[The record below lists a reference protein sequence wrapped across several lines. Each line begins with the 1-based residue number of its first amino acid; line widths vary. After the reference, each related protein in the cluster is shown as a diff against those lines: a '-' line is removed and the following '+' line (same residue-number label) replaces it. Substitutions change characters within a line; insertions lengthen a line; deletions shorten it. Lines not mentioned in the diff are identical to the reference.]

1 MTKDELIDSVASK
14 TDVSK
19 KETEMVI
26 NAVLESITTA
36 LTDGD
41 KVTLTGFGTFA
52 VSNRAARVGV
62 NPQNPSQKI
71 NIPAMNVP
79 KFKAGKSLKD
89 AVR

>member
-26 NAVLESITTA
+26 NAVLESITNA